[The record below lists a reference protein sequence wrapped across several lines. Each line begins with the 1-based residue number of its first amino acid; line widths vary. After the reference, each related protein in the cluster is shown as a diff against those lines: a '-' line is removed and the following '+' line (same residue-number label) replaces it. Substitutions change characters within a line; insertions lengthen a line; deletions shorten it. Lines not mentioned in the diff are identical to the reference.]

1 MGGQFWAFWPAFVSF
16 FREECSLRLTKEL
29 EAADDAYQ
37 LTVKSGCYWWPNHDF
52 VMACARPV
60 EINRNAT
67 GQLHADG
74 KLAISWPDGWGL
86 YMLNGVKVPDW
97 LVLNQAREISPSVLT
112 TDKSLESVDVR
123 REFIRKVGIERCLDV
138 LGWQPKDTMGDY
150 TLGEVTVGEGTTR
163 KYLKMLNPSVKVW
176 HLEAV
181 HPECE
186 TVQEALNYRA
196 YGDRSKTW
204 QPDILS

>member
-1 MGGQFWAFWPAFVSF
+1 MGGQFWVFWHSFISF
-16 FREECSLRLTKEL
+16 FREECSLRLSKEL

-37 LTVKSGCYWWPNHDF
+37 LAAKSGCYWWPNKDF
-52 VMACARPV
+52 VMACARPL
-60 EINRNAT
+60 EINRNIA

-97 LVLNQAREISPSVLT
+97 LVLTSARDINPSVLT

-123 REFIRKVGIERCLDV
+123 REFIRKVGIERCLDT
-138 LGWQPKDTMGDY
+138 LGWKPKDIQGDY
-150 TLGEVTVGEGTTR
+150 TLGEVTVGEGTR
-163 KYLKMLNPSVKVW
+163 RVYLRMLNPSVKVW

-181 HPECE
+181 HPDCG

-196 YGDRSKTW
+196 SGDRSKTW
-204 QPDILS
+204 VPDILS